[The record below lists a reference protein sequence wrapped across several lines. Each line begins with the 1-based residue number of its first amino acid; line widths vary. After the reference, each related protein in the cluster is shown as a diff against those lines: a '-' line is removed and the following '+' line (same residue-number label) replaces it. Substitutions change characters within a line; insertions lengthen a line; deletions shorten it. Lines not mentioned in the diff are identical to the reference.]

1 MPSDL
6 RSAVPGTTRG
16 SVAAP
21 TPEERAAELVAVT
34 THPGGARAVE
44 LRGPGLPPVR
54 VFHAPNP
61 ALVRETAE
69 ALRAFAAAVIRETA
83 KG

>member
-1 MPSDL
+1 MPADL
-6 RSAVPGTTRG
+6 RPAIRNPNPG
-16 SVAAP
+16 AAAFR

-34 THPGGARAVE
+34 PPGGGACGVE

-61 ALVRETAE
+61 ALVREKAE
-69 ALRAFAAAVIRETA
+69 ALRAFAAAVIREA
-83 KG
+83 AAR